1 MLILTQF
8 LQECVQSPFP
18 RTLYPEDSAYCQ
30 FFSQNGLNRWFK
42 ELMNNNTFNITNQK
56 MPDIKTSID
65 LGVTQIDVFFTDII
79 VKDFSVKDVKF
90 LFKGGKTAPF
100 NLIDARFVLQLN
112 WKIQQT
118 SYPYLTDGGTGQII
132 VSETGCSTI
141 FGAECDYDICP
152 NHLLANIIHAELQI
166 GNIRV
171 LLEGGTSWLYQSMIN
186 LVLGILQ
193 TELQKVISHFISK
206 SLVDVLNAVFQEY
219 TSFKHLESDYTIIKD
234 ERFVAPLMIEDGYAY
249 LLFSGYTYH
258 MDNTLDEYMT
268 KDKLNPIT
276 YNRFNTPMQFIFSQ
290 AAFNNMYYIYHKYQ
304 NLYSHELF
312 QVVDPPKLEIM
323 NHAALLTL
331 NLLVNS
337 TNVEMKLKGSP
348 RHYNDQ
354 NPDHKHKLTIAFDYT
369 IYETQEISSLNIAEL
384 EQLVAQHINFQMQN
398 SVMVMINSELYK
410 ATDFMILLDS
420 VDKVVRL
427 VHTNYE

>member
-1 MLILTQF
+1 MFALCSVLS
-8 LQECVQSPFP
+8 ECIKSPFP

-56 MPDIKTSID
+56 MPDIKTSIN
-65 LGVTQIDVFFTDII
+65 LGVTQVDVFFTDIV
-79 VKDFSVKDVKF
+79 VKDFSVQDIKF
-90 LFKGGKTAPF
+90 FFRKSKTAPF
-100 NLIDARFVLQLN
+100 NLIGVRFVLQLN

-132 VSETGCSTI
+132 VSDTECSTI
-141 FGAECDYDICP
+141 FGAECDFEICP
-152 NHLLANIIHAELQI
+152 NHLLANIIHAELLI
-166 GNIRV
+166 GSIRV
-171 LLEGGTSWLYQSMIN
+171 VLEGGTSWLYQSMIN
-186 LVLGILQ
+186 LVLGVLQ
-193 TELQKVISHFISK
+193 TELQKVISHFIST
-206 SLVDVLNAVFQEY
+206 SLIDVLNTVFQQY
-219 TSFKHLESDYTIIKD
+219 TSFKHLESDYSIIKD

-249 LLFSGYTYH
+249 FLFSGYTYH

-268 KDKLNPIT
+268 KDKLDPIT

-312 QVVDPPKLEIM
+312 QVIDPPKLEIM

-331 NLLVNS
+331 QLLVNS

-354 NPDHKHKLTIAFDYT
+354 NPAHSHKLMIAFDYVV
-369 IYETQEISSLNIAEL
+369 YETQEVPSLNIAEL
-384 EQLVAQHINFQMQN
+384 EQLVEQHINLKMQN
-398 SVMVMINSELYK
+398 SVMVMINSELYY
-410 ATDFMILLDS
+410 ASDFMVLLDS

-427 VHTNYE
+427 VHTKYE